1 VFTGALATGRQ
12 LSLED
17 ILWVSFFLE
26 RRTVDMCF
34 TSKDK
39 AAKQIA
45 AGRTAALNLRWLSEI
60 GSSGQCIAMA
70 FGDNF
75 QLYDAV
81 RDLAAG

>member
-1 VFTGALATGRQ
+1 VFTGALAMGRQ

-45 AGRTAALNLRWLSEI
+45 AGRTAALNLR
-60 GSSGQCIAMA
+60 
-70 FGDNF
+70 
-75 QLYDAV
+75 
-81 RDLAAG
+81 